1 MSRTLPV
8 LISGLLVLAGIA
20 ASLYAL
26 HATVDAGVGTGI
38 GALLFIVV
46 AAGDP
51 GVTSANRLG
60 PPSGER
66 MADRVTRSDAYNC
79 DPVRGVELPALPRR
93 LPPG

>member
-1 MSRTLPV
+1 MPSRYEPKARRYHRRTYARLMSRTLPV

-46 AAGDP
+46 AAA
-51 GVTSANRLG
+51 VIL
-60 PPSGER
+60 E
-66 MADRVTRSDAYNC
+66 
-79 DPVRGVELPALPRR
+79 
-93 LPPG
+93 